1 MLEVGS
7 FFVFKHR
14 LEKFLK
20 FLKSLYNLSVEIAG
34 FCERDCS
41 GALFCSDFSSVQKKQ
56 ERKARPIGAR
66 PN

>member
-20 FLKSLYNLSVEIAG
+20 FEKSIKLISSGLK
-34 FCERDCS
+34 
-41 GALFCSDFSSVQKKQ
+41 
-56 ERKARPIGAR
+56 
-66 PN
+66 